1 MPALSLYAE
10 NAVVNAL
17 LRNTPITW
25 PTSWYLALYTTNPT
39 YLDTGTEISFSGGTN
54 YARQPILF
62 GAPTAGAVSNTTDL
76 TFPLAGITWGNIT
89 YAAVRDAPTG
99 GHLLFY
105 GSMVTP
111 RYISSGDVLKFLT
124 GNVVCTVS

>member
-10 NAVVNAL
+10 NATVNAL
-17 LRNTPITW
+17 LRNIAITW
-25 PTSWYLALYTTNPT
+25 PTSWYLALYLSNPT
-39 YLDTGTEISFSGGTN
+39 YLDSGTEVSGVS

-62 GAPTAGAVSNTTDL
+62 GPPSGGAVANTTDIS
-76 TFPLAGITWGNIT
+76 FGVAGSAWTNIT
-89 YAAVRDAPTG
+89 HAAIRDASSG

-105 GSMVTP
+105 GALVTP